1 MFTVRIPLERM
12 TRAVVRTGKT
22 VEFRNGIGGHVGQ
35 PYRYTFPS
43 VKLAKEFEA
52 FAEKKDATGAPV
64 AISPEWWPYEE
75 R

>member
-12 TRAVVRTGKT
+12 TRAVARTGRT
-22 VEFRNGIGGHVGQ
+22 VEFCNGIDGCVGQ
-35 PYRYTFPS
+35 RYCYKFPS

-52 FAEKKDATGAPV
+52 FAQQKDASGAPV
-64 AISPEWWPYEE
+64 AISAEWWPYEE